1 MRVRK
6 YGDDVARA
14 IAFLSRLPVPQRF
27 FLGHDGKLMRVAR
40 TFPAAGLLIAL
51 PAALTL
57 VLVSSLNADPLLAVL
72 LALAVQTLTTGALH
86 EDGLADAADGLGGG
100 RDRERVLEIMKDSHI
115 GTYGVVALLL
125 SFGIRAAALAQIV
138 RDLAPSIAAL
148 CLLATAALSRGALVW
163 HWYVLPAAK
172 PDGVAAAAGQ
182 PDEISMQLALVTA
195 ALIAALLLWPALSLP
210 PLIFSL
216 LAAATVSAI
225 FTARVRK
232 RLSGHTGDTL
242 GAMQQICEIAVL
254 ATLAMAS

>member
-1 MRVRK
+1 MGVRK

-27 FLGHDGKLMRVAR
+27 FLGHDGKLTRVAR
-40 TFPAAGLLIAL
+40 TFPTAGLLIAL

-57 VLVSSLNADPLLAVL
+57 VLVSSLHADPLLAVL
-72 LALAVQTLTTGALH
+72 LTLAVQTLATGALH
-86 EDGLADAADGLGGG
+86 EDGLADTADGLGG
-100 RDRERVLEIMKDSHI
+100 RDRERALAIMKDSHI
-115 GTYGVVALLL
+115 GTYGVIVLLL

-138 RDLAPSIAAL
+138 RDLAPATGAL
-148 CLLATAALSRGALVW
+148 CLLATAAISRGALVW

-172 PDGVAAAAGQ
+172 PDGVAAAAGK
-182 PDEISMQLALVTA
+182 PDEASMQIALVTGG
-195 ALIAALLLWPALSLP
+195 LVAALLLWPALSLP

-216 LAAATVSAI
+216 LAAATVAAI
-225 FTARVRK
+225 FTAHVRK